1 MNITLP
7 DYIGSISDTRGMR
20 DRDENRDDIH
30 TLMRGMDSLQIFCTS
45 VENIKKNPEIRGLLK
60 EYLEDETKGEFTPK
74 YRTFVCVL
82 EKGDEI
88 VYTSGANSR
97 EDGILIL
104 ADEIKSY
111 YGCDNLRDSNILFQ
125 DTAPILE
132 AHDKS
137 GKILSVKDDF
147 ETILVEERKR
157 FFTAIE
163 NSLYDMFSMYKS
175 GLEKRIE
182 ELQTERSKQV
192 RESAFNMFKQA
203 YDFAQGHKHLIV
215 DKKDELSDKIKDI
228 IFRTSHPSPIWSAIN
243 NRGVTLIYSYIRTCG
258 KSIFED
264 ECKSFYN
271 DMKGALKVIFK
282 EQDSDYSDYLN
293 STLGMMDSIYNKYL
307 EKCGTFYYN
316 TAKKSLY
323 PDDELWRYLYHL
335 WGNTIPGGES
345 YKNKVANYLQGY
357 ICKNGLKDE
366 LVSRSFSN
374 DFFDALLD
382 YLSSEK

>member
-1 MNITLP
+1 
-7 DYIGSISDTRGMR
+7 
-20 DRDENRDDIH
+20 
-30 TLMRGMDSLQIFCTS
+30 
-45 VENIKKNPEIRGLLK
+45 
-60 EYLEDETKGEFTPK
+60 
-74 YRTFVCVL
+74 
-82 EKGDEI
+82 
-88 VYTSGANSR
+88 
-97 EDGILIL
+97 
-104 ADEIKSY
+104 
-111 YGCDNLRDSNILFQ
+111 
-125 DTAPILE
+125 
-132 AHDKS
+132 
-137 GKILSVKDDF
+137 
-147 ETILVEERKR
+147 
-157 FFTAIE
+157 
-163 NSLYDMFSMYKS
+163 MFSMYKS